1 MTTQHVFIYA
11 TFPEVA
17 LAEKIAQLLISARL
31 AACANIIPGAM
42 SIYPWQGKIE
52 SSQEVIMFVK
62 TTAHH
67 AEAAM
72 ALIREHHPYRI
83 PAILSLPISG
93 GNPDFLAWIHETVG
107 EVA

>member
-1 MTTQHVFIYA
+1 MTQHVFIYA

-31 AACANIIPGAM
+31 AACANITPGAM

-62 TTAHH
+62 TTAQH

-83 PAILSLPISG
+83 PAILSLPVSG

-107 EVA
+107 GVA